1 MPSSFVSDLEKY
13 TSVNGNLQFRS
24 YHITSKNSENS
35 QNLNDLLLEGH
46 IVKRPACSGL
56 ASSLLAVWAL
66 LHSSYEISSA
76 GKLSS

>member
-46 IVKRPACSGL
+46 IVKRSM
-56 ASSLLAVWAL
+56 
-66 LHSSYEISSA
+66 
-76 GKLSS
+76 